1 MVIVWLLCGASGKMK
16 CKNVNVRG
24 KLNWEKE
31 KKGNG
36 RGKMKKTIKQQ
47 NINNEII
54 KY

>member
-1 MVIVWLLCGASGKMK
+1 MK

-24 KLNWEKE
+24 KIEMGE
-31 KKGNG
+31 GKKGNG

>member
-24 KLNWEKE
+24 KIEMGE
-31 KKGNG
+31 GKKGNG